1 MSLLKYLDNYDNNT
15 QDKKSNT
22 EYTEYYNIIS
32 NLHKQ
37 DVIDLFCYNI
47 LNNFVKPPSII
58 NINWIINIL
67 NLHIKDTN
75 NNNKEIIK
83 NTFINLF
90 QVRNNKLK
98 LNKEIY
104 NKLINNQYI
113 SFSNNQQLAIKKLI
127 KFISDEKQKTFGLYG
142 YAGTGKTTTLVE
154 FIAYLIEYKFIKSVA
169 LSAPTNKAVNII
181 KSKFRYHLKR
191 LSNISSD
198 NCTHT
203 FDDLVDI
210 LDKKG
215 IKIDFITIHKLL
227 NYKNDFDTEGDR
239 VFLKG
244 EQTNLDMYD
253 LVIIDECSMIPF
265 MIINSIFEDIRS
277 ITNKTNNIIK
287 FPKILF
293 SGDIC
298 QLPPVNENKSIIF
311 FNILKNINLKNILKY
326 DELKKYYEEQEQ
338 NQKSK
343 FKIDFDLEY
352 YNKLVEK
359 LENDLVN
366 MKHFTLTEVV
376 RSKLSNVINLCYN
389 IREWIDNIVKYP
401 MIKNYVGKGV
411 YVYKNDC
418 TEKINSLWFKKY
430 MEYHDSRKPEH
441 SSNII
446 LSWTN
451 RQCNYYNNSIRSI
464 IFKDKKTIN
473 KYEIGDILILNDF
486 YILDEIKE
494 TNKKSKDNT
503 KDNSNRFYTSEQI
516 KITNIEI
523 VNKKSNIFSESLPL
537 CLIKL
542 KDIEKVNTKF
552 KQFVNKIN
560 NFLHR
565 EYKCWKIFVRKLNDI
580 NNENINNNVN
590 NDDQEDNT
598 NNSNIL
604 YVIHDET
611 SKSLENNKLRSLEE
625 IKKLKKELKK
635 LPEYSKTMEHYIL
648 KQLWKEWNKIFN
660 EPFANTNIGCSISC
674 HKSQSSTYFNVFVDA
689 DDILN
694 NPNTDEAKRCIY
706 TALTRASNE
715 IHILI

>member
-1 MSLLKYLDNYDNNT
+1 MSLLKYLDNYDSNN
-15 QDKKSNT
+15 QDKKSNS
-22 EYTEYYNIIS
+22 EYIEYYDIIS
-32 NLHKQ
+32 NLHKE
-37 DVIDLFCYNI
+37 DIIDLFCYNI
-47 LNNFVKPPSII
+47 LNNFVKYPSII

-67 NLHIKDTN
+67 NLHIKDNN

-90 QVRNNKLK
+90 QIRNNKLK

-104 NKLINNQYI
+104 SKLINNQFI
-113 SFSNNQQLAIKKLI
+113 SFSNNQQIAIKKLI

-154 FIAYLIEYKFIKSVA
+154 FIAYLIENKFIKSVA

-191 LSNISSD
+191 LANIALD
-198 NCTHT
+198 NYTHS

-210 LDKKG
+210 LDKKD

-244 EQTNLDMYD
+244 DKTNLDMYD

-326 DELKKYYEEQEQ
+326 DELKKYHEDQ
-338 NQKSK
+338 NQNQNK
-343 FKIDFDLEY
+343 FKIDFDLDY

-359 LENDLVN
+359 LEHDLVN

-411 YVYKNDC
+411 YVYKNDSNNSDK
-418 TEKINSLWFKKY
+418 KINSLWFKKY
-430 MEYHDSRKPEH
+430 MEYHDSNKPEH

-494 TNKKSKDNT
+494 TNKKSKEKDNT
-503 KDNSNRFYTSEQI
+503 KDNTNRFYTSEQI
-516 KITNIEI
+516 KITNLEI
-523 VNKKSNIFSESLPL
+523 VNKKSNNFSESLPL

-542 KDIEKVNTKF
+542 KNIEKINIKF
-552 KQFVNKIN
+552 KQIVNKIN
-560 NFLHR
+560 NFLHK

-580 NNENINNNVN
+580 NNENINNEN
-590 NDDQEDNT
+590 NYDIIS
-598 NNSNIL
+598 NSNIL
-604 YVIHDET
+604 YVIHDES

-625 IKKLKKELKK
+625 IRKLKKELKK
-635 LPEYSKTMEHYIL
+635 NPEYSKTMEHYIL